1 MMNPNII
8 IITGLSGSGKSTA
21 LNALE
26 DLGYFCVDNLP
37 VQILPK
43 FLELHSKSAS
53 GIRKL
58 GFCMDMREKSF
69 AGSCEAVLAELKRKG
84 FHPEIIFLEASE
96 NALIKRYS
104 QTRRQHPLFDGSSLL
119 ESIRAEKTL
128 LKDLKAIADRVID
141 TTDISVHKLK
151 DTIFLY
157 ADKDHETKRMRIQI
171 LSFGFKHGL
180 PLEADLLVDVRF
192 LPNPYFERDLKELDG
207 KDLKVCQFVMISAE
221 TLEFLDRYVSLLAYM
236 IPLFEREGKSYLTI
250 AVGCTGGR
258 HRSVVIAEEIF
269 SRLRNLG
276 INIDLTHRDIDIF

>member
-1 MMNPNII
+1 MIPNII

-37 VQILPK
+37 VRILPK

-53 GIRKL
+53 EIRKL
-58 GFCMDMREKSF
+58 GFCMDLREKSF
-69 AGSCEAVLAELKRKG
+69 ARSYAAVFAELREKG

-104 QTRRQHPLFDGSSLL
+104 QTRRQHPLFDGSSLP

-128 LKDLKAIADRVID
+128 LKDLRQFADRVVD
-141 TTDISVHKLK
+141 TSDITVHKLK
-151 DTIFLY
+151 NTIFFY
-157 ADKDHETKRMRIQI
+157 ANKDTEPQRMRIQV

-180 PLEADLLVDVRF
+180 PLEADLLIDVRF
-192 LPNPYFERDLKELDG
+192 MPNPYFEPDLKDLDG
-207 KDLKVCQFVMISAE
+207 KDARVRQFVNNWPE
-221 TLEFLDRYVSLLAYM
+221 TLEFLERYVSLLVYL
-236 IPLFEREGKSYLTI
+236 IPLYEREGKSYLTI

-258 HRSVVIAEEIF
+258 HRSVVIAEELLA
-269 SRLRNLG
+269 RLQNLG
-276 INIDLTHRDIDIF
+276 IKIDLTHRDIDLA